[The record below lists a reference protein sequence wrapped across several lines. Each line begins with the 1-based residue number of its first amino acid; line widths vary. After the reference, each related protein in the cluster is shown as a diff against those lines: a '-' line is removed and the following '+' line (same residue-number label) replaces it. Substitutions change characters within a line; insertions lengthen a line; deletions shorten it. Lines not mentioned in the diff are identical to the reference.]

1 MKLQERLLT
10 TVHNKKNNT
19 DLIVLNETKRREK
32 INKK

>member
-10 TVHNKKNNT
+10 TVHHKNNNT
-19 DLIVLNETKRREK
+19 DLIVLNEIKRREK